1 MTTEQKETFTAE
13 NDALLV
19 EKTVEAKD
27 AKRNS
32 KQELIQRILDWSKKT
47 TSRSTIATQ
56 NLNG

>member
-19 EKTVEAKD
+19 EKKPEAKD

-32 KQELIQRILDWSKKT
+32 KQELIQRILDLVKKNNI
-47 TSRSTIATQ
+47 SIIATQ
-56 NLNG
+56 N